1 MFLLDFIQSSS
12 RITLLSFE
20 ILPSGEFLHLLI
32 NKLLTSKSII
42 NSMENAKSN
51 VGQVNIK
58 LLSEVRVT
66 LNYIPI

>member
-51 VGQVNIK
+51 VGQVNKK